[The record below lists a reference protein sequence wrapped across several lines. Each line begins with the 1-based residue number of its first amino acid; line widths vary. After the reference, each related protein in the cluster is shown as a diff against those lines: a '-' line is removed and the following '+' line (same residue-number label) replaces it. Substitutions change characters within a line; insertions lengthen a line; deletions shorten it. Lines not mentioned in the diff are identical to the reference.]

1 MLQAPGGFMIG
12 LQIPDDG
19 DSESETVPTS
29 MIDGEDDDNI
39 IDNNLEKKI
48 NNKYR
53 KDWAGVLAPGILLV
67 SPIFFSLIF
76 F

>member
-29 MIDGEDDDNI
+29 MIDEDDNVDDNK
-39 IDNNLEKKI
+39 IDNNLEMKI

-53 KDWAGVLAPGILLV
+53 KDWSKVLAPGI
-67 SPIFFSLIF
+67 IIY
-76 F
+76 